1 MSTSCREQGGALMN
15 ATINGHALTAEET
28 AVLFQALH
36 AGEHIEQTRATMIVN
51 DGGEQKFKANA
62 ITALLRKLDRPKAAP
77 TKSFME
83 NGWSFRPMEEGGG
96 FRVYG
101 PRNRSSA
108 KAWLYI
114 SSDKSAWMFCAY
126 DAHGRGR
133 QDARS
138 TFAEAK
144 AAILKILGNREKR

>member
-1 MSTSCREQGGALMN
+1 MN

-28 AVLFQALH
+28 AVLFQALR
-36 AGEHIEQTRATMIVN
+36 AGERIEQTRATMIVN

-96 FRVYG
+96 FRVYES
-101 PRNRSSA
+101 RERSYA
-108 KAWLYI
+108 RAWLNL
-114 SSDKSAWMFCAY
+114 SSDGNLWMFCAY
-126 DAHGRGR
+126 DAHGRGH

-144 AAILKILGNREKR
+144 AVVLKILGNREKR